1 MELFKLQQKYVL
13 CKPVRNMILKGNAGT
28 GKREAMIHRII
39 NIHNNFAYESDDR
52 ILVISK
58 SEKEKNRILDR
69 YNSIKE
75 KEEYKYIS
83 LLPSS
88 SIIDFFYLNELV
100 CRYTAKKTKI
110 TKSRQVKIIKTIL
123 NNNKDI
129 ISRRINAEN
138 IYLLINEIKYMKIN
152 RIKSEEEFLT
162 LNGTFIKYK
171 KNSSERKLMYKLY
184 ELYNEELD
192 KLKLYDEEDLIIE
205 AIENIRNNK
214 YSHVFI
220 DGSQNF
226 SKLELELIFSVVK
239 DKKYSTLNLVIDL
252 DKSENIYSSIISKGK
267 VHFKNVFEG
276 KKKVFKFETVEEK
289 KALDIFEEPREEYTF
304 IDFKHNR
311 SHEFVIM
318 DNENLIQENEEGYDD
333 EQVVDLPVFS
343 NIAAGEPILINP
355 EVEDVFTLPKEWLR
369 GRNKK
374 FLLRVKGDS
383 MINANIND
391 GDLVVIEQNQ
401 APNNGDIVAV
411 NIAGSATLKRLKVEK
426 DSVMLLPE
434 NEKYEPII
442 INEMDEFYILGK
454 AIGVI
459 KKN

>member
-13 CKPVRNMILKGNAGT
+13 CKPIRNMILKGNAGT

-75 KEEYKYIS
+75 KEEYRYIS

-184 ELYNEELD
+184 
-192 KLKLYDEEDLIIE
+192 K
-205 AIENIRNNK
+205 
-214 YSHVFI
+214 
-220 DGSQNF
+220 
-226 SKLELELIFSVVK
+226 
-239 DKKYSTLNLVIDL
+239 
-252 DKSENIYSSIISKGK
+252 
-267 VHFKNVFEG
+267 
-276 KKKVFKFETVEEK
+276 
-289 KALDIFEEPREEYTF
+289 
-304 IDFKHNR
+304 
-311 SHEFVIM
+311 
-318 DNENLIQENEEGYDD
+318 
-333 EQVVDLPVFS
+333 
-343 NIAAGEPILINP
+343 
-355 EVEDVFTLPKEWLR
+355 
-369 GRNKK
+369 
-374 FLLRVKGDS
+374 
-383 MINANIND
+383 
-391 GDLVVIEQNQ
+391 
-401 APNNGDIVAV
+401 
-411 NIAGSATLKRLKVEK
+411 
-426 DSVMLLPE
+426 
-434 NEKYEPII
+434 
-442 INEMDEFYILGK
+442 
-454 AIGVI
+454 
-459 KKN
+459 